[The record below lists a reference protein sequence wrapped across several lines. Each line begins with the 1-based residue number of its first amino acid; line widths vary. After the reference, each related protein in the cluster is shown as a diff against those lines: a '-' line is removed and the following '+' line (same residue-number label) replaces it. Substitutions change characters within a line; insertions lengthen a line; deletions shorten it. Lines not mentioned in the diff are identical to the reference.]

1 MMNRFFAMSAL
12 CVSLCVAT
20 SCVDN
25 NNKKTSVSEQAP
37 HQATQ
42 KKKIDLVNP
51 LYRPQVGDRVI
62 SRQDYLNQLHGLW
75 LGESIANWT
84 GLVTEF
90 DKTAPPFYTRRDW
103 NTPDQPNTW
112 GNYVPHTRTIGFY
125 FVNRG
130 AAWGADDDTDMEYLY
145 QYLLEKHQTSLLTPQ
160 QIREGWLT
168 HIYTNENAPFYKM
181 FPDSKP
187 ERENFLWVSNEKA
200 LYLMQAGLLPPATSE
215 PEHNPN
221 AHSIDAQL
229 TTEIFG
235 TFSPARP
242 DIALKIAELPIRTTA
257 KGDAEWAAKF
267 YVLMYSL
274 ASASDSSTNMQSRT
288 QWMASEARRQIPN
301 ESAIAKMYDFVK
313 ASYEKN
319 PNKDNWEKTRDD
331 IYERYQ
337 KASHD
342 GYFYHEAFDA
352 GINFAA
358 SMVSLFYGQGDIVKT
373 IEIGCLV
380 GWDSDNPPATWGGL
394 LGFMIGKQGIEKAFG
409 QVNLSDTYWIH
420 RTRRNF
426 PDHTPNQDGEDSFSL
441 MAERGLSIVDRVVLE
456 QMGGGIDLDKNIWY
470 IPAAK

>member
-1 MMNRFFAMSAL
+1 MNRFFAMSAL
-12 CVSLCVAT
+12 CVSICVAA
-20 SCVDN
+20 SCAYSND
-25 NNKKTSVSEQAP
+25 
-37 HQATQ
+37 
-42 KKKIDLVNP
+42 KKISVAEQP
-51 LYRPQVGDRVI
+51 IHKEKRQEKIASVYPIYHPKAGDRII
-62 SRQDYLNQLHGLW
+62 SRQQYLNQLHGLW

-90 DKTAPPFYTRRDW
+90 DKTAPPFYTHRDW
-103 NTPDQPNTW
+103 NTPDHPNTW

-130 AAWGADDDTDMEYLY
+130 APWGADDDTDMEYLY
-145 QYLLEKHQTSLLTPQ
+145 QYLLEKHQTNLLTPQ
-160 QIREGWLT
+160 QIREGWLA
-168 HIYTNENAPFYKM
+168 HIYTNEDAPFYKM

-200 LYLMQAGLLPPATSE
+200 LYLMQAALLPPATSE
-215 PEHNPN
+215 PDNNPN
-221 AHSIDAQL
+221 GHSIDAQL

-235 TFSPARP
+235 AFSPARP

-274 ASASDSSTNMQSRT
+274 ASASDSSKNMQSRT
-288 QWMASEARRQIPN
+288 QWIASEARRHIPN

-313 ASYEKN
+313 ASYEQN
-319 PNKDNWEKTRDD
+319 PDKEDWEKTRDE

-337 KASHD
+337 KTSHD
-342 GYFYHEAFDA
+342 GYIYREAFDA

-358 SMVSLFYGQGDIVKT
+358 SMVSLFYGQGDIAKT
-373 IEIGCLV
+373 IKIGCLV

-394 LGFMIGKQGIEKAFG
+394 LGFMIGKEGIEKAFD
-409 QVNLSDTYWIH
+409 QYNLSDTYWIH

-426 PDHTPNQDGEDSFSL
+426 PDHTPNQDGEDTFSL
-441 MAERGLSIVDRVVLE
+441 MAERGISIVDRVVVE
-456 QMGGGIDLDKNIWY
+456 QMGGGVDLEKNLWY
-470 IPAAK
+470 IPNVK